1 MNKDF
6 LVVVV
11 GPLIALTLADA
22 SIRTMLGLEVTP
34 LDAFLRAL
42 FVASVLWWIWV
53 RKTNAEAEE
62 KFDKD
67 PANPTSEITP
77 IAIAFHLW
85 EGGTVD
91 WPVLCRLSGLNPIMT
106 LSLEVGEQI
115 DYGSIV
121 VVNAFWGRDPNRTQ
135 PHPRKRSASI
145 VIDKATKT
153 MYVTSLYGDPRI
165 SGRGILHI
173 VRILRD
179 RGVAIEWIVGT
190 HCGDN
195 RLKDGYTT
203 VIKSDLL
210 NPSLL

>member
-22 SIRTMLGLEVTP
+22 SVRTMLGLEVTP

-62 KFDKD
+62 KFDND

-77 IAIAFHLW
+77 MAIAYHLY

-91 WPVLCRLSGLNPIMT
+91 YAVLCRLHGVNFFALAPFLT
-106 LSLEVGEQI
+106 VGTPT
-115 DYGSIV
+115 DYGDILVFNVLIKNPRGGMDRRASSV
-121 VVNAFWGRDPNRTQ
+121 VIE
-135 PHPRKRSASI
+135 KASN
-145 VIDKATKT
+145 T
-153 MYVTSLYGDPRI
+153 MYIPSLHGDPSL
-165 SGRGILHI
+165 SGRAVLA
-173 VRILRD
+173 VASTLRNK
-179 RGVAIEWIVGT
+179 GVNVEWIVGT
-190 HCGDN
+190 HRGDN
-195 RLKDGYTT
+195 RLKDGYTD
-203 VIKSDLL
+203 VIKSDL
-210 NPSLL
+210 